1 MSDGMTILLVVLGV
15 LALATLVGAV
25 VVLVRMVKMRRVLT
39 DAGIPMGNKVLFWG
53 ALIYTVSP
61 VDLIPDPV
69 YLDDIGVML
78 LALHSL
84 QAAAEKA
91 GVRMGRGDR
100 AAEKS
105 SAQVPRQSLEK

>member
-1 MSDGMTILLVVLGV
+1 MSDTTTIVLVVVGL

-25 VVLVRMVKMRRVLT
+25 VVLVRMVKMRRLLT
-39 DAGIPMGNKVLFWG
+39 DAGIPMENKFLFWG

-61 VDLIPDPV
+61 IDLIPDPV

-84 QAAAEKA
+84 QAAAQKA
-91 GVRMGRGDR
+91 GLRPGRER
-100 AAEKS
+100 
-105 SAQVPRQSLEK
+105 VPTLEK